1 MDTLMTTPSPQQ
13 DHAYPVDVEF
23 PDLSPY
29 AAGNTGI
36 PYVYTFDSG
45 VDGPHVMINALTHGN
60 EVCGAIAV
68 KALLDLGVKP
78 RRGKLTLGFSNVDAY
93 LSFDAAK
100 PDASR
105 FVDQDFNR
113 VWTAAKLDDASVDSS
128 ELRRARALR
137 PVIDTVDF
145 LLDLHSMHER
155 SAPLIVSGP
164 LDKGIELARALGAPG
179 TVISDEGHPEG
190 RRMRDYEGFGD
201 PLSSRNALLVEC
213 GQHWEPSAVVVA
225 KDCTARFL
233 VLAGALDVG
242 DLPADWF
249 AAKPDAIRVIRVTQP
264 VVAKSMDFRFADAFT
279 GLETFA
285 KAGTV
290 IGWNEGEAVVTPY
303 DNCVL
308 VMPSLRQLRP
318 GVTVVRLGQLL

>member
-1 MDTLMTTPSPQQ
+1 MTTLSPQQ
-13 DHAYPVDVEF
+13 NHAYPVDVEF
-23 PDLSPY
+23 PDLSGY
-29 AAGNTGI
+29 TAGNTGI
-36 PYVYTFDSG
+36 PYVYTLDSG
-45 VDGPHVMINALTHGN
+45 VAGPHVMINALTHGN
-60 EVCGAIAV
+60 EVCGAITV
-68 KALLDLGVKP
+68 KALLDLGIRP
-78 RRGKLTLGFSNVDAY
+78 RRGKLTLAFSNIDAY
-93 LSFDAAK
+93 LSFDASK

-113 VWTAAKLDDASVDSS
+113 VWTAAKLDDISTDSS

-137 PVIDTVDF
+137 PVIDTVDA

-164 LDKGIELARALGAPG
+164 LDKGIELARALGAPA

-201 PLSSRNALLVEC
+201 PHSPRNALLVEC

-225 KDCTARFL
+225 K
-233 VLAGALDVG
+233 VLSGALDEA

-249 AAKPDAIRVIRVTQP
+249 APKPDAMRVIRVTQP
-264 VVAKSMDFRFADAFT
+264 VVAKSMDFRFADAYT

-290 IGWNEGEAVVTPY
+290 IGWNEGEPVVTPY

-318 GVTVVRLGQLL
+318 GVAVVRFGQLL